1 MLGNMNTSIKNW
13 PEQERPRERLLQQGP
28 ESLSDA
34 ELLAIFLRSGSR
46 QHSAVELSRL
56 LIQHFGSLNAVF
68 DSSLSELTQF
78 NGIGA
83 TKYSQLLAVKELGRR
98 YLDHHFQKNDLSLHS
113 SDLVLDYL
121 RYELKGEK
129 QEVFAV
135 LCLDPE
141 LRKLHFKKLFFG
153 SMQHCAVSV
162 NQTLRYALQQHACQL
177 VIAHNHPFGSAQ
189 PSAEDIA
196 LTQQLENACQ
206 LVEIRLLDHFI
217 ISPEG
222 SFSFAEQQL
231 LNPAPI
237 SVQ

>member
-1 MLGNMNTSIKNW
+1 MNTSIKNW

-28 ESLSDA
+28 QSLSDA

-98 YLDHHFQKNDLSLHS
+98 YLDHHFQKNNLSLHS

-135 LCLDPE
+135 LCLDQE

-177 VIAHNHPFGSAQ
+177 IIAHNHPFGSAQ

-196 LTQQLENACQ
+196 LTKQLENACK
-206 LVEIRLLDHFI
+206 LVEIHLLDHFI

-231 LNPAPI
+231 LNPATI

>member
-28 ESLSDA
+28 QSISDA

-98 YLDHHFQKNDLSLHS
+98 YLDHHFQKNNLSLHT

-135 LCLDPE
+135 LCLDTE

-153 SMQHCAVSV
+153 SVQHCAVSV

-196 LTQQLENACQ
+196 LTQQLEHACQ

-231 LNPAPI
+231 LNPAII

>member
-1 MLGNMNTSIKNW
+1 MNTSIKNW

-28 ESLSDA
+28 QSLSDA
-34 ELLAIFLRSGSR
+34 ELLAIFLRSGSK

-98 YLDHHFQKNDLSLHS
+98 YLDHHFQKNNLSLHS

-141 LRKLHFKKLFFG
+141 LRKLHFKKLFFWFN
-153 SMQHCAVSV
+153 A
-162 NQTLRYALQQHACQL
+162 TLCGL
-177 VIAHNHPFGSAQ
+177 G
-189 PSAEDIA
+189 
-196 LTQQLENACQ
+196 
-206 LVEIRLLDHFI
+206 
-217 ISPEG
+217 
-222 SFSFAEQQL
+222 
-231 LNPAPI
+231 
-237 SVQ
+237 

>member
-1 MLGNMNTSIKNW
+1 MLGNMNTSIKDW

-28 ESLSDA
+28 QSLSDA

-98 YLDHHFQKNDLSLHS
+98 YLDHHFQKNNLSLHS

-153 SMQHCAVSV
+153 SVQHCAVSV

-189 PSAEDIA
+189 PSTEDIA
-196 LTQQLENACQ
+196 LTQQLEHACQ

-231 LNPAPI
+231 LNPATR

>member
-1 MLGNMNTSIKNW
+1 MNTSIKDW

-28 ESLSDA
+28 QSLSDA

-98 YLDHHFQKNDLSLHS
+98 YLDHHFQKNNLSLHS

-153 SMQHCAVSV
+153 SVQHCAVSV

-189 PSAEDIA
+189 PSTEDIA
-196 LTQQLENACQ
+196 LTQQLEHACQ
-206 LVEIRLLDHFI
+206 LVEIHLLDHFI

-231 LNPAPI
+231 LNPATR

>member
-1 MLGNMNTSIKNW
+1 MNTSIKNW

-28 ESLSDA
+28 QSLSDA

-98 YLDHHFQKNDLSLHS
+98 YLDHHFQKNNLSLHS

-196 LTQQLENACQ
+196 LTKQLENACK
-206 LVEIRLLDHFI
+206 LVEIHLLDHFI

-231 LNPAPI
+231 LNPATI

>member
-28 ESLSDA
+28 QSLSDA

-98 YLDHHFQKNDLSLHS
+98 YLDHHFQKNNLSLHS

-196 LTQQLENACQ
+196 LTKQLENACK
-206 LVEIRLLDHFI
+206 LVEIHLLDHFI

-231 LNPAPI
+231 LNPATI

>member
-28 ESLSDA
+28 QSLSDA

-78 NGIGA
+78 NGIGT

-98 YLDHHFQKNDLSLHS
+98 YLDHHFQKNNLSLHS

-153 SMQHCAVSV
+153 SVQHCAVSV

-196 LTQQLENACQ
+196 LTQQLEHACQ
-206 LVEIRLLDHFI
+206 LVEIHLLDHFI

-231 LNPAPI
+231 LNPATR

>member
-1 MLGNMNTSIKNW
+1 MNTSIKNW

-28 ESLSDA
+28 QSLSDA

-68 DSSLSELTQF
+68 DSPLSELTQF

-196 LTQQLENACQ
+196 LTKQLENACK
-206 LVEIRLLDHFI
+206 LVEIHLLDHFI

-231 LNPAPI
+231 LNPATI

>member
-1 MLGNMNTSIKNW
+1 MNTSIKNW

-28 ESLSDA
+28 QSLSDA

-78 NGIGA
+78 NGIGT

-196 LTQQLENACQ
+196 LTQQLENACK
-206 LVEIRLLDHFI
+206 LVEIHLLDHFI

-231 LNPAPI
+231 LNPATI

>member
-1 MLGNMNTSIKNW
+1 MNTSIKNW

-28 ESLSDA
+28 QSLSDA

-68 DSSLSELTQF
+68 DSSLSELTKF

-98 YLDHHFQKNDLSLHS
+98 YLDHHFQKNNLSLHS

-153 SMQHCAVSV
+153 SVQHCAVSV

-196 LTQQLENACQ
+196 LTQQLENACK
-206 LVEIRLLDHFI
+206 LVEIHLLDHFI

-231 LNPAPI
+231 LTPATI

>member
-28 ESLSDA
+28 QSLSDA
-34 ELLAIFLRSGSR
+34 ELLAIFLRSGSK

-68 DSSLSELTQF
+68 DTSLSELTQF

-98 YLDHHFQKNDLSLHS
+98 YLNNHFQKNNLSLHS

-196 LTQQLENACQ
+196 LTQQLEHACQ

-231 LNPAPI
+231 LNPTII

>member
-28 ESLSDA
+28 QSLSDA

-98 YLDHHFQKNDLSLHS
+98 YLDHHFQKNNLSLHS

-153 SMQHCAVSV
+153 SVQHCAVSV

-196 LTQQLENACQ
+196 LTKQLENACK
-206 LVEIRLLDHFI
+206 LVEIHLLDHFI

-231 LNPAPI
+231 LNPATI

>member
-28 ESLSDA
+28 QSLSDA

-46 QHSAVELSRL
+46 QYSAVELSRL
-56 LIQHFGSLNAVF
+56 LIQHFGNLNAVF
-68 DSSLSELTQF
+68 DASFSELTQF

-98 YLDHHFQKNDLSLHS
+98 YLDHHFQTNNLSLHS

-153 SMQHCAVSV
+153 SVQHCPVSV

-189 PSAEDIA
+189 PSSQDIA
-196 LTQQLENACQ
+196 LTQQLEQACQ

-231 LNPAPI
+231 LNPTTI

>member
-28 ESLSDA
+28 QSLSDA

-98 YLDHHFQKNDLSLHS
+98 YLDHHFQKNNLSLHS

-135 LCLDPE
+135 LCLDSE

-153 SMQHCAVSV
+153 SVQHCAVSV

-196 LTQQLENACQ
+196 LTQQLENACK
-206 LVEIRLLDHFI
+206 LVEIHLLDHFI

-231 LNPAPI
+231 LNPATI

>member
-1 MLGNMNTSIKNW
+1 MNTSIKNW

-28 ESLSDA
+28 QSLSDS

-46 QHSAVELSRL
+46 QHSAVELARL
-56 LIQHFGSLNAVF
+56 LIQQFGSLNAVF
-68 DSSLSELTQF
+68 DASLNELTQF

-98 YLDHHFQKNDLSLHS
+98 YLDHHFQKNNLSLHS

-135 LCLDPE
+135 LCLDAE

-153 SMQHCAVSV
+153 SIQHCAVSV

-177 VIAHNHPFGSAQ
+177 VAHNHPFGSAQ
-189 PSAEDIA
+189 PSPEDIK
-196 LTQQLENACQ
+196 LTEQLQQACQ

-231 LNPAPI
+231 LNPTTIA
-237 SVQ
+237 VQ

>member
-1 MLGNMNTSIKNW
+1 MNTSIKNW

-28 ESLSDA
+28 QSLSDA

-98 YLDHHFQKNDLSLHS
+98 YLDHHFQKNNLSLHS

-153 SMQHCAVSV
+153 SVQHCAVSV

-196 LTQQLENACQ
+196 LTQQLEHACQ
-206 LVEIRLLDHFI
+206 LVEIHLLDHFI

-231 LNPAPI
+231 LNTATR

>member
-28 ESLSDA
+28 QSLSDA

-68 DSSLSELTQF
+68 DSSLSDLTQF

-98 YLDHHFQKNDLSLHS
+98 YLDHHFQKNNLSLHS

-153 SMQHCAVSV
+153 SVQHCAVSV

-196 LTQQLENACQ
+196 LTQQLEHACQ
-206 LVEIRLLDHFI
+206 LVEIHLLDHFI

-231 LNPAPI
+231 LNPATR

>member
-177 VIAHNHPFGSAQ
+177 VIAHNHPFGLAQ

-231 LNPAPI
+231 LNPAII

>member
-28 ESLSDA
+28 QSLSDA

-98 YLDHHFQKNDLSLHS
+98 YLDHHFHKNNLSLHS

-189 PSAEDIA
+189 PSSEDIA
-196 LTQQLENACQ
+196 LTQQLEQACQ

-231 LNPAPI
+231 LNPATI

>member
-13 PEQERPRERLLQQGP
+13 PEQERPRERLLQKGP
-28 ESLSDA
+28 QSLSDA

-98 YLDHHFQKNDLSLHS
+98 YLDHHFQKNNISLHT

-153 SMQHCAVSV
+153 SVQHCAVSV

-189 PSAEDIA
+189 PSAEDIT
-196 LTQQLENACQ
+196 LTQQLEHACQ

-231 LNPAPI
+231 LNPTII

>member
-28 ESLSDA
+28 QSLSDA

-98 YLDHHFQKNDLSLHS
+98 YLNHHFQKNNLSLHS

-196 LTQQLENACQ
+196 LTQQLEHACQ

-231 LNPAPI
+231 LNPATI

>member
-28 ESLSDA
+28 QSLSDA

-78 NGIGA
+78 NGIGE

-98 YLDHHFQKNDLSLHS
+98 YLDHHFQKNNLSLHS

-177 VIAHNHPFGSAQ
+177 VIAHNHPFGLAQ

-196 LTQQLENACQ
+196 LTQQLEHACQ

-222 SFSFAEQQL
+222 SFSFTEQQL
-231 LNPAPI
+231 LNPATR

>member
-1 MLGNMNTSIKNW
+1 MNTSIKNW

-28 ESLSDA
+28 QSLSDA

-46 QHSAVELSRL
+46 EHSAVELSRL

-98 YLDHHFQKNDLSLHS
+98 YLDHHFQKNNLSLHS

-162 NQTLRYALQQHACQL
+162 NQTLRYALQQYACQL

-196 LTQQLENACQ
+196 LTKQLENACK
-206 LVEIRLLDHFI
+206 LVEIHLLDHFI

-231 LNPAPI
+231 LNPATI

>member
-1 MLGNMNTSIKNW
+1 MNTSIKNW

-28 ESLSDA
+28 QSLSDA

-78 NGIGA
+78 NGIGT

-98 YLDHHFQKNDLSLHS
+98 YLDHHFQKNNLSLHS

-153 SMQHCAVSV
+153 SVQHCAVSV

-196 LTQQLENACQ
+196 LTQQLEHACQ
-206 LVEIRLLDHFI
+206 LVEIHLLDHFI

-231 LNPAPI
+231 LNPATR

>member
-28 ESLSDA
+28 QSLSDA

-98 YLDHHFQKNDLSLHS
+98 YLDHHFQKNNISLHT

-135 LCLDPE
+135 LCLYPE

-153 SMQHCAVSV
+153 SVQHCAVSV

-189 PSAEDIA
+189 PSNEDIA
-196 LTQQLENACQ
+196 LTQQLEHACQ

-231 LNPAPI
+231 LNPAII

>member
-28 ESLSDA
+28 QSLSDA
-34 ELLAIFLRSGSR
+34 ELLAIFLRSGSK

-98 YLDHHFQKNDLSLHS
+98 YLDHHFQKNNLSLHS

-196 LTQQLENACQ
+196 LTQQLENACK
-206 LVEIRLLDHFI
+206 LVEIHLLDHFI

-231 LNPAPI
+231 LNPAAI